1 MSRVLTR
8 PMFRLGGSASGI
20 TSGLDSAKLN
30 ASRKNFSNGGD
41 AYKEGLRNR
50 VTAAKEVLDEFS
62 PQQRGMMPGSV
73 SSFLTNFGLNLL
85 SQSPTGNIFST
96 AATAAKQPFQ
106 QFQGVRAAEVEQQR
120 RLNQAILGDAM
131 ETLSEEKQAQHEGK
145 KSYDPGAAAKIA
157 DLTEKS
163 YLRQLE
169 LTKRQEELEAKE
181 ILTEAEEDELETIGA
196 TLKGIASTIDRLED
210 KKTFLEKL
218 DMAGEDAKSR
228 FWDMVDDFEKEGLSF
243 QEALQKAQE
252 IWEPRLKEGGRVGK
266 QLGGEVSFQEDVEV
280 EKPVGN
286 QMQAASVQNLDYATL
301 RARLPQEIGDDIVQ
315 LLAQSEEA
323 LTEFA
328 NIRTQEDVDQFNTEF
343 NVNLVLPQEV

>member
-181 ILTEAEEDELETIGA
+181 ILTEAEEDEGYLYTGA
-196 TLKGIASTIDRLED
+196 EEI
-210 KKTFLEKL
+210 
-218 DMAGEDAKSR
+218 
-228 FWDMVDDFEKEGLSF
+228 VKEGDPVPLLYGKLRVQGQPISIALNTTGSSGQFVISGTNTGHGGGSGSSF
-243 QEALQKAQE
+243 GDPCTHLQ
-252 IWEPRLKEGGRVGK
+252 
-266 QLGGEVSFQEDVEV
+266 
-280 EKPVGN
+280 
-286 QMQAASVQNLDYATL
+286 
-301 RARLPQEIGDDIVQ
+301 
-315 LLAQSEEA
+315 
-323 LTEFA
+323 
-328 NIRTQEDVDQFNTEF
+328 
-343 NVNLVLPQEV
+343 

>member
-1 MSRVLTR
+1 MDKTIKQQGNDFYV
-8 PMFRLGGSASGI
+8 
-20 TSGLDSAKLN
+20 
-30 ASRKNFSNGGD
+30 
-41 AYKEGLRNR
+41 E
-50 VTAAKEVLDEFS
+50 DEFKRYRGIYDKYA
-62 PQQRGMMPGSV
+62 PPQRGGMPGSV

-243 QEALQKAQE
+243 QEALQKA
-252 IWEPRLKEGGRVGK
+252 RKSFSNHKDKNGK
-266 QLGGEVSFQEDVEV
+266 
-280 EKPVGN
+280 
-286 QMQAASVQNLDYATL
+286 
-301 RARLPQEIGDDIVQ
+301 
-315 LLAQSEEA
+315 
-323 LTEFA
+323 
-328 NIRTQEDVDQFNTEF
+328 
-343 NVNLVLPQEV
+343 